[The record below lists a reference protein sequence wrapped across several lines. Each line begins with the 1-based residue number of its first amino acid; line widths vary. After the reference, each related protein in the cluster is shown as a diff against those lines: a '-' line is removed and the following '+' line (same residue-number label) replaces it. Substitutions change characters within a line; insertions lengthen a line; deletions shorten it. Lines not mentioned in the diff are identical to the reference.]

1 MKLQYG
7 DYCTSCRTA
16 HHVIGGI
23 FASTLVVQHWSLFC
37 AFYASIV
44 LYQIYDGFEDTLAQ
58 YHTKWDLLEV
68 GIGVMIGTWI
78 MMALQHLGAGL

>member
-1 MKLQYG
+1 M
-7 DYCTSCRTA
+7 
-16 HHVIGGI
+16 
-23 FASTLVVQHWSLFC
+23 FC